1 MEILIFV
8 AGLLHSFVPFP
19 LELVLLAASL
29 DAFLVALLV
38 GMVLAGL
45 VRIDDERSFSTS

>member
-29 DAFLVALLV
+29 DAFLVALLD
-38 GMVLAGL
+38 LCPCCL
-45 VRIDDERSFSTS
+45 PLTIS